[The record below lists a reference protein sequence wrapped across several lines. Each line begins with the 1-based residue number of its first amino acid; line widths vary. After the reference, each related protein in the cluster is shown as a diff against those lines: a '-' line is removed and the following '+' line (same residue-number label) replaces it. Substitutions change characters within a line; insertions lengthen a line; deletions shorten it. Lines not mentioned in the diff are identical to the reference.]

1 MCGGMNIFPY
11 EIHCSILHFAAERKP
26 PLFNMNA
33 MSALYHIAQN
43 DPPTLAGGDWSE
55 EFRLFVESCLSKSP
69 FDRPAASNLLSVSY
83 MFNKKWKKMLSHYY
97 AFMHVVCLFWKIV
110 CRVKTQL
117 FLENCMSAKNSV

>member
-1 MCGGMNIFPY
+1 MYIVFCF
-11 EIHCSILHFAAERKP
+11 LAERKP

-69 FDRPAASNLLSVSY
+69 VDRPSASDLLSVSCAY
-83 MFNKKWKKMLSHYY
+83 SHMG
-97 AFMHVVCLFWKIV
+97 FKIV
-110 CRVKTQL
+110 SITPCTL
-117 FLENCMSAKNSV
+117 S